1 MLNLPEER
9 PGRKPPVNL
18 GLVSVSG
25 SHSIV
30 DTVSGFLRRIL
41 QVEHA
46 ALSLHLSAET
56 RFRQFKPESK
66 RLRDPCNSSI
76 ISLSMALLKEPYHQN
91 LNLLQRK
98 SPCCQH
104 SPKKLHRQ
112 HP

>member
-30 DTVSGFLRRIL
+30 ETVSGFLRRIL

-76 ISLSMALLKEPYHQN
+76 SAKHGSSKKTLPPEPQPAAKEISLLPAQP
-91 LNLLQRK
+91 
-98 SPCCQH
+98 
-104 SPKKLHRQ
+104 PKT
-112 HP
+112 P